1 MKLERVPEILLRQW
15 IVVCAT
21 LFIGFVVF
29 LWAMTLGRQY
39 SATATLLATPGSQRS
54 TLDPSKDPLNSAI
67 APQDIPALLH
77 SSTVID
83 HVATT
88 LRLDG
93 KHVAALGKG
102 IKAHTSLGSDLIPVT
117 VTDRD
122 ARMAVRE
129 VNVLGAELQ
138 RFEQQIA
145 MSRYDLLIADLRA
158 QLTQRATSLHEIDG
172 KIAALSASDPFI
184 TADNGNSAIN
194 LRLMQLEQQR
204 DQLRTTMLG
213 DAKAAAIAA
222 QRPRLARDLASREIV
237 LNDPVFQSLRTQ
249 YGKDL
254 AQLNV
259 MKAGYTDNFPGL
271 SGLNDQVTREARSMQ
286 SEETRAT
293 SQPDKSASYV
303 NALLD
308 KNKAD
313 ATYQG
318 DRAQLASLD
327 GEIRDMTAHLQGSRD
342 AATAVAALRR
352 DRDAGTQ
359 QYTELSNRLGQ
370 ALADRSQAGSIN
382 AVVIL
387 DKATDAAPTML
398 SRPSVVGVALAIV
411 FAWLAI
417 TLAFV
422 ADAADGRLRT
432 RTTIEELYGKPVL
445 TQVR

>member
-1 MKLERVPEILLRQW
+1 
-15 IVVCAT
+15 
-21 LFIGFVVF
+21 
-29 LWAMTLGRQY
+29 
-39 SATATLLATPGSQRS
+39 
-54 TLDPSKDPLNSAI
+54 
-67 APQDIPALLH
+67 
-77 SSTVID
+77 
-83 HVATT
+83 
-88 LRLDG
+88 
-93 KHVAALGKG
+93 
-102 IKAHTSLGSDLIPVT
+102 
-117 VTDRD
+117 
-122 ARMAVRE
+122 MAVKE

-158 QLTQRATSLHEIDG
+158 QLAHRASALHVTDA
-172 KIAALSASDPFI
+172 KIAALAAQDPFV
-184 TADNGNSAIN
+184 TADNGNTAIN
-194 LRLMQLEQQR
+194 QRLMQLEQQR

-222 QRPRLARDLASREIV
+222 ERPRLTRDLANREIV
-237 LNDPVFQSLRTQ
+237 LNDPVFQSLRSQ

-286 SEETRAT
+286 SEEARAT
-293 SQPDKSASYV
+293 AQPAKSASYV

-313 ATYQG
+313 ATYAS
-318 DRAQLASLD
+318 DRAQLAALD
-327 GEIRDMTAHLQGSRD
+327 GEVRDMTARLQGSQD
-342 AATAVAALRR
+342 AATQLAALRR

-370 ALADRSQAGSIN
+370 AIADRSQAGSIN

-387 DKATDAAPTML
+387 DKATGAAPTML
-398 SRPSVVGVALAIV
+398 SRPTVVGVALAIV